1 MTKKPKSL
9 VSKDAVNTE
18 SVEALLSLAD
28 KYENILEPQI
38 KALYTKMVNFIS
50 VSQVPL
56 VHINAVL
63 DLIKKELL
71 EQLQDGYFG
80 EKK

>member
-1 MTKKPKSL
+1 MGKKPKPIKAPEP
-9 VSKDAVNTE
+9 VDVD
-18 SVEALLSLAD
+18 SVEALLSLAE

-38 KALYTKMVNFIS
+38 KALYVKMVQFIS
-50 VSQVPL
+50 VSQIPL
-56 VHINAVL
+56 VHVNSVL

-71 EQLQDGYFG
+71 EQLKDGYFG